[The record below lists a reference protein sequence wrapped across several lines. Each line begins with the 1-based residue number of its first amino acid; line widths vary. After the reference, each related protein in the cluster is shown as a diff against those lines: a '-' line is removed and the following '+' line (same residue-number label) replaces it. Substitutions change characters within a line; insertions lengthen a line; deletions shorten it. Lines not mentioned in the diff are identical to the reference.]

1 MSAKMGRPTNDPKP
15 YRITIRLN
23 EKCIKILEDYCKQEN
38 VPRMEAVRRGIE
50 QLESQLKK

>member
-38 VPRMEAVRRGIE
+38 VPRMEAVRKGIE